1 MKGKNMTAKK
11 TLLII
16 AGVLRVVSAVVL
28 LVIALLFLLL
38 QSTLATELVN
48 VLVQSNINLSDFGIN
63 LGWDAFT
70 EVLSAFM
77 IGITVLAF
85 LLAILCIVSS
95 IFMFRTSMFTYNE
108 FETKKTKQ
116 VVLCVLGWF
125 SGLPVSSILV
135 TIAINLKLNKDK
147 IVNEAYE
154 KFSKEEGVK

>member
-1 MKGKNMTAKK
+1 MTAKK

-16 AGVLRVVSAVVL
+16 AGVLRIVSAVVL
-28 LVIALLFLLL
+28 LIIALLFLLL

-48 VLVQSNINLSDFGIN
+48 VLIQSNIKLADFGIN
-63 LGWDAFT
+63 LDWGAFT

-77 IGITVLAF
+77 IGLTVFAF
-85 LLAILCIVSS
+85 VLAILCIVSS

-116 VVLCVLGWF
+116 IVLCVLSWF

-147 IVNEAYE
+147 IVNEAFE
-154 KFSKEEGVK
+154 KFNKEEESK

>member
-1 MKGKNMTAKK
+1 MTAKK
-11 TLLII
+11 TLFII
-16 AGVLRVVSAVVL
+16 AGVLRIVSAVVL
-28 LVIALLFLLL
+28 LVLALLFLLL

-48 VLVQSNINLSDFGIN
+48 VLIQSNIKLADFGIN
-63 LGWDAFT
+63 LGWEAFT
-70 EVLSAFM
+70 EVLTVFM
-77 IGITVLAF
+77 IGLTVLAF
-85 LLAILCIVSS
+85 LLATLCIVSS

-125 SGLPVSSILV
+125 SGLPVSSVLV

>member
-1 MKGKNMTAKK
+1 MTAKK

>member
-1 MKGKNMTAKK
+1 MTAKK

-125 SGLPVSSILV
+125 SGLPVSSVLV